1 MQSLNREKK
10 AKEINKRQS
19 YILKITTKLLNCSKI
34 YISELY
40 QLSVFEQIQ
49 TSVLYKK
56 NTSTIHEYTMVH
68 KSK

>member
-56 NTSTIHEYTMVH
+56 NNSTIHEYTMVH